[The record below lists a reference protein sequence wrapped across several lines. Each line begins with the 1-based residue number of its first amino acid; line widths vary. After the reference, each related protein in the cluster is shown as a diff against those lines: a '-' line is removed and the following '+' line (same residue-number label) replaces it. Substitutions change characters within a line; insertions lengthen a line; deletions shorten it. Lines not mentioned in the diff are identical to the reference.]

1 VKLVI
6 KTPAVAGGVLAALLA
21 VGCAARADGAAAPG
35 SATAPGSA
43 AGPGGVGPA
52 SVQGCAAYGVYAIR
66 HRITVTSVPPA
77 CQGLS
82 RAEINQAAASAILQV
97 AGGGPKPV
105 WKKRAAAAAPYVSYL
120 ITGPAPGGRPLPV
133 SAPGQR
139 PSTPASGPLGG
150 KNLALDIAALAV
162 WLVTAGSGAYVL
174 GSWISGGGTLRQRA
188 GAAGSPPA
196 VIFGHFGLALA
207 GLLIWVAYLIAGW
220 AALAWTAVGVL
231 LPVAGLG
238 MATVSIGL
246 PGRAQAVADGGTGP
260 GVQRRLS
267 GGPDGSPVGT
277 AVIEK
282 ADTGRVSR
290 RGSLAPLVVVGHG
303 LLAFTTIAL
312 VLLAALGT
320 AAS

>member
-6 KTPAVAGGVLAALLA
+6 KTAAVAGGILAALLA
-21 VGCAARADGAAAPG
+21 VGCGARADGTGA
-35 SATAPGSA
+35 
-43 AGPGGVGPA
+43 PGGVGPA
-52 SVQGCAAYGVYAIR
+52 TVQGCAAYGVYAIR
-66 HRITVTSVPPA
+66 HRITVTSVPSA

-105 WKKRAAAAAPYVSYL
+105 WKKRAARAAPYVSYL

-139 PSTPASGPLGG
+139 SSTPASGPLGG

-188 GAAGSPPA
+188 GATGSPPA

-207 GLLIWVAYLIAGW
+207 GLVIWVAYLIAGW

-246 PGRAQAVADGGTGP
+246 PGRAPAVADGSTSP
-260 GVQRRLS
+260 GAERRLS
-267 GGPDGSPVGT
+267 GGPDGSAVGT

-282 ADTGRVSR
+282 ADSGRVSR

>member
-6 KTPAVAGGVLAALLA
+6 KTAAVAGGILTALLA
-21 VGCAARADGAAAPG
+21 VGCGARAGDAAAPG
-35 SATAPGSA
+35 ST
-43 AGPGGVGPA
+43 GPA
-52 SVQGCAAYGVYAIR
+52 TVQGCAAYGVYVIR

-105 WKKRAAAAAPYVSYL
+105 WKRRAAKAAPYVSYL
-120 ITGPAPGGRPLPV
+120 ITGPTPAGRPLPV
-133 SAPGQR
+133 SAPA
-139 PSTPASGPLGG
+139 PTSSTPASGPLGG
-150 KNLALDIAALAV
+150 KNLALDIAALAA
-162 WLVTAGSGAYVL
+162 WLVTAGSGASVL

-188 GAAGSPPA
+188 DATGSPPA
-196 VIFGHFGLALA
+196 VIFGHFGLALT
-207 GLLIWVAYLIAGW
+207 GLVIWVAYLIAGW

-238 MATVSIGL
+238 MATVTIGL
-246 PGRAQAVADGGTGP
+246 PARAPSVSAGGASPAAEG
-260 GVQRRLS
+260 RLS
-267 GGPDGSPVGT
+267 GGGVGT

-282 ADTGRVSR
+282 AEIGRVSR

-303 LLAFTTIAL
+303 LLAFATIAL